1 MTCVPPM
8 TAEVASASLVELVP
22 GEAET
27 PGPASN
33 RPLFLLADS
42 QAAAVRA
49 VALDVRSWTAAA
61 ARTALVVVAVCSW

>member
-1 MTCVPPM
+1 M

-22 GEAET
+22 DEAET
-27 PGPASN
+27 PDPASN

-42 QAAAVRA
+42 RAAAVRA

>member
-1 MTCVPPM
+1 M
-8 TAEVASASLVELVP
+8 TAEVASASLELVP